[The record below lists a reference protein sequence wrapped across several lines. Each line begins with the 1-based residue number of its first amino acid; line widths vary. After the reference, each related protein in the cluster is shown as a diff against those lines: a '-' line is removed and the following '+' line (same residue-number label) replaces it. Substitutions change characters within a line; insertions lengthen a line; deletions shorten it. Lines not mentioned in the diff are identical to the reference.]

1 MKKYILILIF
11 YVIFTPKVF
20 SQDSLG
26 ISENWTELRQK
37 LTFRTQI
44 ALELVKQLEM
54 SKKIEKAELKNTQ
67 LYATELKRLCEN
79 DILNKDSIELIEKT
93 NSKLT
98 TFLAQNLVIL
108 EFDNRLKNK
117 EETRFIIDQLS
128 VIEQQICIA
137 SKKYNISCKKSNK
150 EDLIFNLKCTNEPVQ
165 VEFD

>member
-79 DILNKDSIELIEKT
+79 DILNRDSIELIEKT

-98 TFLAQNLVIL
+98 TFLAQNLVLL
-108 EFDNRLKNK
+108 EFDNGLKNK
-117 EETRFIIDQLS
+117 EQTTHIIDQLS

-137 SKKYNISCKKSNK
+137 SNKYNESCKESNK
-150 EDLIFNLKCTNEPVQ
+150 KDLIFNLSCRIELVQ
-165 VEFD
+165 VDFD